1 MARLPEIQPRGAVLR
16 GAQSSVSAADVAN
29 PYRQIAEGLESFGQ
43 AFEKQGIVEA
53 QQAGQNAVY
62 RDSNGVLQVNQA
74 SNFSASGRAY
84 NAAAQQGYTA
94 RLAGDIRTRGTQL
107 ANDSKGNIDAFDS
120 SWKAF
125 RDQTIAAVPKDQRGA
140 VTTMLDTEGPRFR
153 LGVSEQKRT
162 TDIKEFEGNIK
173 SEIQFLDDDMATLA
187 RSGGVNT
194 DAYRQKQAQIH
205 TLYQSLAD
213 NPDFTVGQQEADI
226 ALKRM
231 ESRHMT
237 ESMLGNVDKALQG
250 GGLAEARKLS
260 QAILTDDKLSL
271 SPAERRQY
279 SSLANE
285 RINGFIAQTKANL
298 KPAQDLSK
306 TIQKRLKEGV
316 GLDDDDVDTTARSLA
331 QGGDMSGALELYQA
345 RATAKTLQGFRL
357 SDNPQQVAMAE
368 NAIGN
373 ANRPAPSRERPA
385 SFNPDATN
393 RMQQAVAHLKARG
406 LTDIQAAGIVGNLMQ
421 ESSLNPLARNRGD
434 GTDGSD
440 SIGIGQWNG
449 DRARALQ
456 AFAAKNGTS
465 PDDIATQLD
474 FLVEE
479 LKTTEG
485 GAYQRLLAASTVDEA
500 TAAMIGY
507 ERPQGWSAENPRGG
521 HGWANRLAA
530 ASRAAELQGVDPKLI
545 AATQGAVDPEI
556 IKEYRQEMTS
566 DARDLF
572 TQIKGGLDKGLT
584 PAVSDVDLLSRQL
597 ALVDDQDFRKEVS
610 DYFASDAVKQ
620 AAQNVAPAQLESLIS
635 SLQADASDG
644 ATIAEQQ
651 ILSGLQD
658 AQRVQQQAL
667 NDDPIGYAARRGMIA
682 APSALDLGNP
692 DSWGPTFQSL
702 QKGVDVLQSQNM
714 VGNISALRPEMQ
726 KQVASALE
734 TSTPQQAVQLLGSMA
749 ANMRPETYKATLA
762 KLYSSGQGGAASAA
776 GALVSVNP
784 AVAEGVLRG
793 QQLLKENPLLAPK
806 KTDDNTVTV
815 NGLLPTTAFAP
826 VIEGARQN
834 LLDAATARYADLSNQ
849 VGDTSG
855 ELDETRMT
863 QAITEVTGGLVDIN
877 GSQTV
882 APRYGMSQDDF
893 DNVLGSLTDADL
905 EGAITSSGVQV
916 KAEDLRNEGRLRAV
930 ADGRYV
936 LEFGSPDSPTYVLRR
951 PSQGNYRAPSAY
963 VLDLRGR

>member
-1 MARLPEIQPRGAVLR
+1 MARLPVIQPRGAVVR

-29 PYRQIAEGLESFGQ
+29 PYRQIAEGLETFGQ

-162 TDIKEFEGNIK
+162 SDIKEFEGNIK

-260 QAILTDDKLSL
+260 QAILTDEKLSL

-368 NAIGN
+368 QAIRGGSSGGSGVVDKIIGVESGGNPNAQNPNSSAGGAGQFIDSTWLAMVHKYRPDVAAGKSAQDIIALKKDASLSREMTARYTQENQDFLRNQGIQPTDGNTYLAHFLGPRGAAEVLKADRGASVASIVGPDVVN
-373 ANRPAPSRERPA
+373 AN
-385 SFNPDATN
+385 SFLQGMT
-393 RMQQAVAHLKARG
+393 
-406 LTDIQAAGIVGNLMQ
+406 AGDV
-421 ESSLNPLARNRGD
+421 
-434 GTDGSD
+434 
-440 SIGIGQWNG
+440 
-449 DRARALQ
+449 
-456 AFAAKNGTS
+456 
-465 PDDIATQLD
+465 IAWAD
-474 FLVEE
+474 
-479 LKTTEG
+479 KKMG
-485 GAYQRLLAASTVDEA
+485 GA
-500 TAAMIGY
+500 
-507 ERPQGWSAENPRGG
+507 
-521 HGWANRLAA
+521 
-530 ASRAAELQGVDPKLI
+530 GV
-545 AATQGAVDPEI
+545 TSAVDPEI
-556 IKEYRQEMTS
+556 VKEYRQEMTS

-584 PAVSDVDLLSRQL
+584 PVVSDVDLLSRQL

-651 ILSGLQD
+651 ILTGLQD

-682 APSALDLGNP
+682 APSAIDLGNP

-834 LLDAATARYADLSNQ
+834 LLDAARARYADLSNQ